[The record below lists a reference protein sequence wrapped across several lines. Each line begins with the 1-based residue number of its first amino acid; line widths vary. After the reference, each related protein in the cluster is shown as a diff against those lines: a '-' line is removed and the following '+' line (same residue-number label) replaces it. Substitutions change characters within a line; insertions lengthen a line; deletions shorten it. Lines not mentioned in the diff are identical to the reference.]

1 MRVESGWRR
10 VKGVQVCEVHTTC
23 KVYKQVEWCNV
34 RRHDSHTNMHV
45 DSMCIEH
52 THTQRC
58 VLALHKCPNVPGLT
72 FSRIGISV
80 VFMLHLNTLR
90 RPLSITYLSL
100 QVLKYSSFLS
110 HNYHKYCGMN
120 GLDRLMYARMI
131 ASDYN
136 SMLMCDGLQ
145 HYIDV

>member
-72 FSRIGISV
+72 FSRSSYWNFCRIYAS
-80 VFMLHLNTLR
+80 FEY
-90 RPLSITYLSL
+90 ITSTF
-100 QVLKYSSFLS
+100 V
-110 HNYHKYCGMN
+110 NYI
-120 GLDRLMYARMI
+120 LVS
-131 ASDYN
+131 ASA
-136 SMLMCDGLQ
+136 
-145 HYIDV
+145 